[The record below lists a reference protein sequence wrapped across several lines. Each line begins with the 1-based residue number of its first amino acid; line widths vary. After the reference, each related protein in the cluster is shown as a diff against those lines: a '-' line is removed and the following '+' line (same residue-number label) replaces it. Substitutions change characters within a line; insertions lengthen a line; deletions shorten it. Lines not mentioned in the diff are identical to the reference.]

1 MSDTSR
7 STHKHQRGFTLI
19 EMLVAIALAGIIT
32 GGITMTISQ
41 VLTIN
46 SRVSNHMVAVR
57 QVQQAGKEV
66 SKDALQAQILE
77 LGSSSGLPLTLAWIE
92 WETGDLH
99 EVVYTLENMSG
110 GLKKLQRSHSVNDEE
125 PTVTRIARYID
136 PDLTSCVCSGGVL
149 TFTVTGNVG
158 GQSETRVYEVKP
170 RPD

>member
-1 MSDTSR
+1 
-7 STHKHQRGFTLI
+7 
-19 EMLVAIALAGIIT
+19 MLVAIALAGIIT

-136 PDLTSCVCSGGVL
+136 PDQTSCVWSGGVL
-149 TFTVTGNVG
+149 TFTVTANVG